1 MFCTSVRTGA
11 ALSSPSRPEGE
22 INKGIP
28 FVGIP
33 LFIWYTGRDSNPQ
46 PSEPESD
53 ALSIE
58 PPVHAFFSQAIITH
72 LFPFVK
78 GKTEK
83 SAPRHS
89 PFFCIVF
96 HCLLWYNDQKIGVY
110 PCAQKLLPGE
120 KLAKIFDF

>member
-1 MFCTSVRTGA
+1 MPPAYFCTSVRTGA

-58 PPVHAFFSQAIITH
+58 PPVHLLYSPIIIASFS
-72 LFPFVK
+72 LFVK
-78 GKTEK
+78 G
-83 SAPRHS
+83 
-89 PFFCIVF
+89 FC
-96 HCLLWYNDQKIGVY
+96 K
-110 PCAQKLLPGE
+110 K
-120 KLAKIFDF
+120 KIFILLRFSEK